1 MRQYVKAQ
9 THRGVQ
15 LDGVL
20 FSESGE
26 KIAVIAITGIHGNFY
41 SNPMYY
47 NIGDTLAQNGIAF
60 IYAQTNDAFNQM
72 ETFNTKTGEK
82 EVIGSYNECFDDIC
96 DDINAYVRYAVEKGY
111 GHIVLAGH
119 SLGANKVIHYLA
131 NAKETPVEHFIL
143 VSPANMKYLLGNVT
157 EDEKQIIRYF
167 MDDGMQN
174 RMLPFPF
181 MGFAPMIARTAAQW
195 LCKNPLDNVHSDE
208 DGDFSEV
215 ERIKQTCAL
224 VIGTYDR
231 FSYGE
236 PKAFIEL
243 INSHTMHPEA
253 NEVIFVEG
261 TGHVYTKREQ
271 ALADIIL
278 SLVKKWYR
286 LSPPPHK

>member
-1 MRQYVKAQ
+1 MRTLIQPQ
-9 THRGVQ
+9 TRRGIL

-20 FSESGE
+20 FDKGGE
-26 KIAVIAITGIHGNFY
+26 KTVVIAITGIHGNFY

-47 NIGDTLAQNGIAF
+47 NIGDTLSDNGIAF

-72 ETFNTKTGEK
+72 EALNASTGKTEI
-82 EVIGSYNECFDDIC
+82 IGSYNECFDDIC
-96 DDINAYVRYAVEKGY
+96 DDINAYVNFAKEKGY
-111 GHIVLAGH
+111 TDIILAGH

-131 NAKETPVEHFIL
+131 NAPETPVKHFIL
-143 VSPANMKYLLGNVT
+143 VSPANMKYMLENVT
-157 EDEKQIIRYF
+157 DDERRIIRYF
-167 MDDGMQN
+167 VDNGMGD

-181 MGFAPMIARTAAQW
+181 MGWAPMIAQTAWQW
-195 LCKNPLDNVHSDE
+195 LWRNPLDNVHSDE

-215 ERIKQTCAL
+215 ERIRQSGAL
-224 VIGTYDR
+224 IIGTYDR

-243 INSHTMHPEA
+243 INSHMQHKYE

-271 ALADIIL
+271 MLADIIL
-278 SLVKKWYR
+278 SLVRKW
-286 LSPPPHK
+286 S